1 MGEPGTSVRQSVPAE
16 LSSLIGREGELSRTA
31 ALLATARLVTLT
43 GPAGIGK
50 TRLAVRTVRTL
61 GRDRGVDVVWADMPG
76 VPADGSGAL
85 EAELV
90 RRLDGREALLVL
102 DGCEQLGAQAGP
114 LVSALLVRLPRLRI
128 LATSQR
134 AVGPAGEALL
144 AVPPL
149 AVPPPPVPPPP
160 APDAAPDPARRPV
173 AEVAGYEAVRLYEE
187 RARGADPFFELTE
200 RNAGAVAALCRALDG
215 IPGALELAAG
225 RAHRYA
231 PAEAL
236 RRLTADPLDFLSGG
250 AGRAGGADALRTC
263 SLAPPDE
270 RLLWD
275 RLSVFA
281 GSFDREAVVEV
292 CGFGS
297 LAPRRAAEALERII
311 PALLEEAGRP
321 GRHRLPL
328 SVRALAARRLA
339 LAPDGD
345 GATAARRHRERYR
358 ATAERAARLWRSGE
372 QREARA
378 LAVAELP
385 ELRAAMNPRAAAG
398 PGGALEIAVAL
409 WFLWSPCGLV
419 EEGRQ
424 HLERALALH
433 PAPRPARALWLAA
446 WLVAS
451 SGEAEAAD
459 PLLVE
464 AWSAAV
470 QEGED
475 ACVAYLAHL
484 RGLVALW
491 RDRPWEAAAEFRE
504 ALELLPAEPEFGPGP
519 EALRAALTMAL
530 AHTDPA
536 SVPVEDGP
544 PDGPVD
550 LWARSWTG
558 YAHAMVQ
565 RREGRP
571 ALARA
576 ELLRA
581 LEIQLLLGDG
591 LGQALTAELLAE
603 LEADAGCY
611 EESARLL
618 GAVARIRPASACL
631 PRAERVL
638 RARMDPQA
646 FRAALA
652 EGARTP
658 LRDLLPEL

>member
-16 LSSLIGREGELSRTA
+16 LSSFIGRERELSRTA
-31 ALLATARLVTLT
+31 TLLATARLVTLT

-61 GRDRGVDVVWADMPG
+61 SRSRGTDVVWADVVG
-76 VPADGSGAL
+76 VPRNGSGTL
-85 EAELV
+85 ERELV
-90 RRLDGREALLVL
+90 GRLDGREALLVL
-102 DGCEQLGAQAGP
+102 DGCEQLGAEAGP

-149 AVPPPPVPPPP
+149 AVPPP
-160 APDAAPDPARRPV
+160 AAQDAAPGPARQSV
-173 AEVAGYEAVRLYEE
+173 AEVAGYGAVRLYEE
-187 RARGADPFFELTE
+187 RARGADPSFELTE

-236 RRLTADPLDFLSGG
+236 RLLTADPLDFLSGG

-292 CGFGS
+292 CGFGR
-297 LAPRRAAEALERII
+297 LGPRRAAEALERIT
-311 PALLEEAGRP
+311 PALLEEEGHP

-345 GATAARRHRERYR
+345 GATAARRHRERCR
-358 ATAERAARLWRSGE
+358 ATAERAARLWRSGA

-385 ELRAAMNPRAAAG
+385 ELRLALDPLAPAG
-398 PGGALEIAVAL
+398 PGGALEIAVSL

-419 EEGRQ
+419 AEGRR

-464 AWSAAV
+464 AWTAAV

-504 ALELLPAEPEFGPGP
+504 ALELLPPEPEFGPGP

-558 YAHAMVQ
+558 YAHALVQ

-591 LGQALTAELLAE
+591 LGQALSAELLAE

-618 GAVARIRPASACL
+618 GAVAGTRPASACL

-638 RARMDPQA
+638 RARMDPEA

-658 LRDLLPEL
+658 LRALLPEL